1 MTAKTDHQLSAQAL
15 PADLASVALI
25 DAPTCAAAGAMSLSW
40 WHAEVAAGR
49 APAPVIQRPRCTR
62 WRAAEVAAFWRAFGS
77 QADASAADAVKARA
91 SKASAKARTPEAI
104 AKAKATRA
112 ANIAA
117 AHAKRRGLA
126 AVPTQAGA

>member
-1 MTAKTDHQLSAQAL
+1 MSAKTDHKSSAQAL

-25 DAPTCAAAGAMSLSW
+25 DAPTAASAGSMSVSW

-49 APAPVIQRPRCTR
+49 APAPAFRAPRCTR
-62 WRAAEVAAFWRAFGS
+62 WRLADVAAFWRTFSAQG
-77 QADASAADAVKARA
+77 DASAADAVKARA
-91 SKASAKARTPEAI
+91 MKASAKARTPEAI

-117 AHAKRRGLA
+117 RAKPRTMNA
-126 AVPTQAGA
+126 TTAQAGA

>member
-1 MTAKTDHQLSAQAL
+1 MTAKTDPQPGAHAL

-62 WRAAEVAAFWRAFGS
+62 WRAAEVADFWRSFGS
-77 QADASAADAVKARA
+77 QADASAVRTESA
-91 SKASAKARTPEAI
+91 SGSSA
-104 AKAKATRA
+104 
-112 ANIAA
+112 
-117 AHAKRRGLA
+117 
-126 AVPTQAGA
+126 

>member
-1 MTAKTDHQLSAQAL
+1 MTAKTDKQPGAQAL

-40 WHAEVAAGR
+40 WHGEVAAGR

-77 QADASAADAVKARA
+77 QPDASAADAVKVRA
-91 SKASAKARTPEAI
+91 SKASA
-104 AKAKATRA
+104 A
-112 ANIAA
+112 AQV
-117 AHAKRRGLA
+117 KRRKLA